1 MYSTGFIFPTPSFL
15 KPNKGDFDHR
25 HRNTCPVRATAG
37 ATGPPP
43 EERKED
49 DEGLS
54 KQRAALEKAFGSEL
68 KTSEGRNGQCDCI
81 WCNGTKERRCS
92 WCNGSGVRY
101 ELVNKSWEEIKDDI
115 ARLRN
120 SNDPQPLPEP
130 KKIPVTCSAC
140 SGSKKLRCAYCL
152 GSGIGSYGHAY

>member
-1 MYSTGFIFPTPSFL
+1 MYSSAFVLPTPSFL
-15 KPNKGDFDHR
+15 KPGSGDVIHKGR
-25 HRNTCPVRATAG
+25 HTCPVRATAG
-37 ATGPPP
+37 TAGPS
-43 EERKED
+43 EEKKD
-49 DEGLS
+49 GDEGLS
-54 KQRAALEKAFGSEL
+54 SQRAALEKAFGSEL

-101 ELVNKSWEEIKDDI
+101 ELINKSWEEIKDDI
-115 ARLRN
+115 ARMKN
-120 SNDPQPLPEP
+120 SSEPQPLPEP

-140 SGSKKLRCAYCL
+140 SGSKKLRCAYCR